1 MNLKKIFFLSCSLE
15 LGTKEGKKF
24 PHSPILHYA
33 FSSWIE
39 KTMTKTIHCLG
50 KTDLFYN
57 RMGLCG
63 NFTQKKP
70 CLRRLQKK
78 KFINECT
85 SAQNTF
91 LHSKAILLDQ
101 NQTQS
106 WNESTFHSACE
117 WKHIWS
123 QNSWPSRI
131 KGFS

>member
-1 MNLKKIFFLSCSLE
+1 MRALIPQGSAGSLNHSGILNNLVTLKNCESL
-15 LGTKEGKKF
+15 KEISEMACVESARSSRGQSMVKF
-24 PHSPILHYA
+24 PHRPILHYA

-78 KFINECT
+78 KFI
-85 SAQNTF
+85 F
-91 LHSKAILLDQ
+91 
-101 NQTQS
+101 
-106 WNESTFHSACE
+106 
-117 WKHIWS
+117 
-123 QNSWPSRI
+123 
-131 KGFS
+131 